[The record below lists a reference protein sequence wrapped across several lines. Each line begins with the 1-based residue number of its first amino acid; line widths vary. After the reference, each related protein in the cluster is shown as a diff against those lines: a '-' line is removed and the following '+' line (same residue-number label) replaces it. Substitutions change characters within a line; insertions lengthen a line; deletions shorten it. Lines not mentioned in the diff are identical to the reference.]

1 MFSLTPVPLSKGEG
15 SEMQD
20 KQSLEHIEEFVTIE
34 RKISGTIFLKNLRT
48 REYFHRQKA
57 KKVLSDESSKLLI
70 YSNSNQFTMTRGKF
84 YRSQILDKKIASAKT
99 PISFAG

>member
-1 MFSLTPVPLSKGEG
+1 MLCLTPVPLSN
-15 SEMQD
+15 
-20 KQSLEHIEEFVTIE
+20 IEEFVTIE

-48 REYFHRQKA
+48 REYFRRQKA

-70 YSNSNQFTMTRGKF
+70 YSNSNQSTMKRGKF